1 MLIPDIV
8 SQRSEEVAQLR
19 SQVTALTE
27 AKRAL
32 ELDAIKQA
40 DICDRLSEAN
50 DKLSQRALLL
60 AQDTEQEKKAIQAKL
75 EREIAE
81 LQAQLQANEGDLE
94 DMQSRYAAG
103 HLHVKTNSPLKTLV
117 WPFREQTQRIQ
128 LLDEVSIRRQAMPA
142 AGLSP

>member
-1 MLIPDIV
+1 MLILDIL

-103 HLHVKTNSPLKTLV
+103 DLHGKRT
-117 WPFREQTQRIQ
+117 
-128 LLDEVSIRRQAMPA
+128 AH
-142 AGLSP
+142 